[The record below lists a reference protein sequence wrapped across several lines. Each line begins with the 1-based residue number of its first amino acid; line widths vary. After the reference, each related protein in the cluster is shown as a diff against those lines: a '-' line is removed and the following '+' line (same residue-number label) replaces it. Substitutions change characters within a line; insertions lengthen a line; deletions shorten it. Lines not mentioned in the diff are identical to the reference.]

1 MSGRSDDR
9 LAKYKTRLQR
19 KVQELVRRQG
29 WVPAGVLGAVLSLQL
44 DLGGLNSSVVRVRGH
59 VTACHQSPVCLDLA
73 CGRCFDPLT
82 SVHADCGLHSYFKC
96 EDLLPEACLPWTCA
110 KTSRTQRP
118 LLRNFLPRTAACTT
132 SASSLNLVAPGSEDN
147 VTLIGLGLTLSA
159 LTACSEEPVCWDE
172 DCSLCYD
179 PLEQSHAPC
188 PAPLT
193 THSCSHLPLP
203 CRPFLCWPRQANL
216 TSQADTVLLRDFARS
231 LGAC

>member
-1 MSGRSDDR
+1 M
-9 LAKYKTRLQR
+9 Q
-19 KVQELVRRQG
+19 
-29 WVPAGVLGAVLSLQL
+29 
-44 DLGGLNSSVVRVRGH
+44 
-59 VTACHQSPVCLDLA
+59 
-73 CGRCFDPLT
+73 
-82 SVHADCGLHSYFKC
+82 C

-110 KTSRTQRP
+110 KAARTQRP

-132 SASSLNLVAPGSEDN
+132 AASSLNLVAPGSEDN
-147 VTLIGLGLTLSA
+147 VTLIGRKSGSKSKPRQTIENTKIPLFAGLGLTLSA

>member
-1 MSGRSDDR
+1 M
-9 LAKYKTRLQR
+9 Q
-19 KVQELVRRQG
+19 
-29 WVPAGVLGAVLSLQL
+29 
-44 DLGGLNSSVVRVRGH
+44 
-59 VTACHQSPVCLDLA
+59 
-73 CGRCFDPLT
+73 
-82 SVHADCGLHSYFKC
+82 C

-110 KTSRTQRP
+110 KAARTQRP

-147 VTLIGLGLTLSA
+147 VTLIGRKSARNQNNQLIDSSTRPENTNIPPCPVFAGLGLTLSA

>member
-1 MSGRSDDR
+1 M
-9 LAKYKTRLQR
+9 Q
-19 KVQELVRRQG
+19 
-29 WVPAGVLGAVLSLQL
+29 
-44 DLGGLNSSVVRVRGH
+44 
-59 VTACHQSPVCLDLA
+59 
-73 CGRCFDPLT
+73 
-82 SVHADCGLHSYFKC
+82 C

-110 KTSRTQRP
+110 KTTRTQRP

-132 SASSLNLVAPGSEDN
+132 AASSLNLVAPGSEDN
-147 VTLIGLGLTLSA
+147 VTLIGRKSARKSRLKQTIENTKIPLFAGLGLTLSA

-216 TSQADTVLLRDFARS
+216 TSQVDTVLLRDFARS

>member
-1 MSGRSDDR
+1 M
-9 LAKYKTRLQR
+9 Q
-19 KVQELVRRQG
+19 
-29 WVPAGVLGAVLSLQL
+29 
-44 DLGGLNSSVVRVRGH
+44 
-59 VTACHQSPVCLDLA
+59 
-73 CGRCFDPLT
+73 
-82 SVHADCGLHSYFKC
+82 C

-110 KTSRTQRP
+110 KTTRTRRP

-132 SASSLNLVAPGSEDN
+132 AASSLNLVAPGSEDN
-147 VTLIGLGLTLSA
+147 VTLIGRKSARKSRPKQTIENTKIPLFAGLGLTLSA

>member
-1 MSGRSDDR
+1 M
-9 LAKYKTRLQR
+9 Q
-19 KVQELVRRQG
+19 
-29 WVPAGVLGAVLSLQL
+29 
-44 DLGGLNSSVVRVRGH
+44 
-59 VTACHQSPVCLDLA
+59 
-73 CGRCFDPLT
+73 
-82 SVHADCGLHSYFKC
+82 C

-147 VTLIGLGLTLSA
+147 VTLIGRKSARNQNNQLIDSSTRPENTNIPPCPVFAGLGLTLSA

>member
-1 MSGRSDDR
+1 M
-9 LAKYKTRLQR
+9 Q
-19 KVQELVRRQG
+19 
-29 WVPAGVLGAVLSLQL
+29 
-44 DLGGLNSSVVRVRGH
+44 
-59 VTACHQSPVCLDLA
+59 
-73 CGRCFDPLT
+73 
-82 SVHADCGLHSYFKC
+82 C

-110 KTSRTQRP
+110 KAARTQRP

-132 SASSLNLVAPGSEDN
+132 AASSLNLVAPGSEDN
-147 VTLIGLGLTLSA
+147 VTLIGRKSARKSRPKQTIENTKIPLFAGLGLTLSA

-179 PLEQSHAPC
+179 PLEQIHAPC

>member
-1 MSGRSDDR
+1 M
-9 LAKYKTRLQR
+9 Q
-19 KVQELVRRQG
+19 
-29 WVPAGVLGAVLSLQL
+29 
-44 DLGGLNSSVVRVRGH
+44 
-59 VTACHQSPVCLDLA
+59 
-73 CGRCFDPLT
+73 
-82 SVHADCGLHSYFKC
+82 C

-110 KTSRTQRP
+110 KAASTQRP

-132 SASSLNLVAPGSEDN
+132 AASSLNLVAPGSEDN
-147 VTLIGLGLTLSA
+147 VTLIGRKSASEAQYVNNKRIQLNYAKILPCPLFAGLGLTLSA

-216 TSQADTVLLRDFARS
+216 TSQVDTVLLRDFARS

>member
-1 MSGRSDDR
+1 M
-9 LAKYKTRLQR
+9 Q
-19 KVQELVRRQG
+19 
-29 WVPAGVLGAVLSLQL
+29 
-44 DLGGLNSSVVRVRGH
+44 
-59 VTACHQSPVCLDLA
+59 
-73 CGRCFDPLT
+73 
-82 SVHADCGLHSYFKC
+82 C

-110 KTSRTQRP
+110 KTARTQRP

-132 SASSLNLVAPGSEDN
+132 AASSLNLVAPGSEDN
-147 VTLIGLGLTLSA
+147 VTLIGRKSASKSKPKQTIENTKIPLFAGLGLTLSA